1 MATYLESLA
10 YKPKKKFLYEK
21 VSRKL
26 TLFME

>member
-10 YKPKKKFLYEK
+10 YKPKKFLYEK

-26 TLFME
+26 TLYME